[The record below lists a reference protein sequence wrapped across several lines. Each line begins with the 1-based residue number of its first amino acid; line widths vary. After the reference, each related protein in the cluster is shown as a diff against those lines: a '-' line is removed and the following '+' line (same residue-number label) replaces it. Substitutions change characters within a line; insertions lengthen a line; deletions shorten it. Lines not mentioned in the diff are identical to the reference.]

1 MSYLDVNE
9 LKYWLCDRFISRV
22 KEKTWYRFNMKKL
35 SKHQI
40 ARADLVFR
48 GRMAKTPFLEH
59 DAFSYSFE
67 SGGYKNYT
75 FGAVTGP
82 TFAISNIFHEMAHA
96 IDFVLSGDDLE
107 SRTKGGRFWFNTN
120 EIEINGRLYEQV
132 NTTQCTEREC
142 RAFAIQIKFM
152 HMVGFKTNLNCFAQ
166 YSAKLTTWLPDFYL
180 IHGDN
185 EAERIQWAKN
195 HIIDLYNNLS
205 EDEIF
210 KAFQTYLDSIFSFK
224 TIKLSA

>member
-1 MSYLDVNE
+1 M
-9 LKYWLCDRFISRV
+9 KGISR
-22 KEKTWYRFNMKKL
+22 
-35 SKHQI
+35 HQI
-40 ARADLVFR
+40 GRADLVFR

-59 DAFSYSFE
+59 DAFSYSFH
-67 SGGYKNYT
+67 STGYQNYT

-82 TFAISNIFHEMAHA
+82 VIEISNIFHEMAHA
-96 IDFVLSGDDLE
+96 IELVLSGEDIK
-107 SRTKGGRFWFNTN
+107 SRTKGGKFWFNTN
-120 EIEINGRLYEQV
+120 EIEINGSLHEHV
-132 NTTQCTEREC
+132 STTQCSEREC
-142 RAFAIQIKFM
+142 RSFAIQIKFM
-152 HMVGFKTNLNCFAQ
+152 HMVGFKTNLDCFAQ

-195 HIIDLYNNLS
+195 HIINLYNNLS

-210 KAFQTYLDSIFSFK
+210 KAFKTYLDTILLFK